1 MKLRFF
7 AFSLMLA
14 GLLSTSCLKEDNSD
28 CYNTYKL
35 VLSYLGDGDTEIFSQ
50 KIGRVQ
56 MYVFDASDACISS
69 GVLSQKELAS
79 RTVTLPPMDPGDYR
93 IVCVGNTYD
102 TAVENLSSGN
112 YSNMLFAANAY
123 VEGKTVSSNDSLYF
137 ASIDKTILP
146 FDAKV
151 YEDVD
156 TVSFA
161 SSHYDILVEV
171 INAPDYVGN
180 HPKIELVGVSPQ
192 TDFNNLASGSPV
204 DYVLETVHD
213 SNETTRA
220 VSNIMRHKNHEDV
233 YLRVTG
239 EDGEQV
245 AMINFAEH
253 IQAYKDYID
262 TSKNECLIPFCIKF
276 GTIDYPIEDGEC
288 LEISITLPE
297 WFVEKVTPEF

>member
-79 RTVTLPPMDPGDYR
+79 RTVTLPPMEPGDYR